1 MLAVQD
7 GLFGG
12 IPSVAFIAIFLKKNL
27 NLMQE
32 MFDSVAH
39 FLQVLFFYGKVVILP
54 GGRF

>member
-7 GLFGG
+7 GLFWG
-12 IPSVAFIAIFLKKNL
+12 IPSVVFIAIFLKKNL